1 MGGEIM
7 QKITFTNSAGQSVD
21 LSHSNPYLLTAIDGT
36 GAIDADVQM
45 QKSPFQDGKSY
56 VDSVLD
62 HRDLSLEIAI
72 IANESESIFDLRKTL
87 TQVFNPKLDVGVL
100 RYEYDGYIKEI
111 EAVVDKAPVFP
122 SGSSNR
128 MEKFQTAIISL
139 ICPLPFWLDIATVSE
154 PLIAWL
160 GKLQYPLTF
169 PTEFGA
175 QGDSRVLSNGGDV
188 STPLLIEFRG
198 PATNP
203 VVTNKTTGEFIKVNR
218 ELTATN
224 RLVIDTAF
232 GKKRVEIV
240 ADDDTTTNVF
250 NWIDLNSTFFQLVA
264 GNNEIEYNADSGK
277 DTAVVTISW
286 RNRYVGI

>member
-1 MGGEIM
+1 M
-7 QKITFTNSAGQSVD
+7 QKLTFTNSVGQSVV
-21 LSHSNPYLLTAIDGT
+21 LSHRNPYLLTAIDGT
-36 GAIDADVQM
+36 GAMDVDTQL
-45 QKSPFQDGKSY
+45 QKSPFQDGKTY
-56 VDSVLD
+56 VDNA
-62 HRDLSLEIAI
+62 LEPREITLEVAI
-72 IANESESIFDLRKTL
+72 LADDNESIFDLRKTL
-87 TQVFNPKLDVGVL
+87 SQVFNPKLGEGVL
-100 RYEYDGYIKEI
+100 RYEYDVYVKEI
-111 EAVVDKAPVFP
+111 TAVVDKPPVYP

-128 MEKFQTAIISL
+128 MEKFQKAMVTL
-139 ICPLPFWLDIATVSE
+139 ICPSPFWLDIADVSE

-175 QGDSRVLSNGGDV
+175 QGDSRVLSNEGDV

-203 VVTNKTTGEFIKVNR
+203 IVTNKTTGEFIKVNR
-218 ELTATN
+218 DLTATD

-232 GKKRVEIV
+232 GRKRVEIV
-240 ADDDTTTNVF
+240 ADNGTKTNVF
-250 NWIDLNSTFFQLVA
+250 NWIDLNSTFFQLVT
-264 GNNEIEYNADSGK
+264 GDNEIEYNADSGK